1 MLRRILLASVG
12 ALALAGSAFAADLP
26 SRAPPPVYV
35 PPAPIFTWTGFYV
48 GGQVGYAWGQNN
60 VNFGDNFGDYAAFSY
75 NTSGV
80 IGGAHVG
87 YNLQLN
93 QFVIG
98 LEGDVDGTSQS
109 KQFNGNLPFG
119 TSLVGTGFGSLSA
132 PLGGT
137 VNVNVNHNIEGSIR
151 GRLGYAWDRVLIYA
165 TGGVA
170 FGGFNGNVSGNFP
183 GGVFITPPVIA
194 ATAFGPFGG
203 SASASTT
210 RVGWTVGG
218 GLEYAVTNN
227 WSIRAE
233 YRYTDF
239 GHSTLYT
246 SAFDSTALGAAGAF
260 INRHF
265 TENRVQVGFSY
276 KFDTAAPAPVV
287 AKY

>member
-12 ALALAGSAFAADLP
+12 AIALAGSAFAADLP

-35 PPAPIFTWTGFYV
+35 PPAPIFTWTGFYI
-48 GGQVGYAWGQNN
+48 GGQVGYAWGKNN
-60 VNFGDNFGDYAAFSY
+60 VNFGDNFGDFDSFSY

-87 YNLQLN
+87 YNLQLS

-98 LEGDVDGTSQS
+98 LEGDVDGTSQRKS
-109 KQFNGNLPFG
+109 FSQSMLFG
-119 TSLVGTGFGSLSA
+119 SSLVTGAFGGLAGPLTGTGTFA
-132 PLGGT
+132 
-137 VNVNVNHNIEGSIR
+137 VNHSIEGSIR
-151 GRLGYAWDRVLIYA
+151 GRVGYAWDRVLLYA

-170 FGGFNGNVSGNFP
+170 FGGFNSSVSGNFA
-183 GGVFITPPVIA
+183 GFV
-194 ATAFGPFGG
+194 TADTTSGLAPFGPIGG
-203 SASASTT
+203 SSSSSAT

-239 GHSTLYT
+239 GHATQYAT
-246 SAFDSTALGAAGAF
+246 SFDSVLLGPAGAF

-276 KFDTAAPAPVV
+276 KFDTAVPVPVV

>member
-1 MLRRILLASVG
+1 MFRRILMASVG
-12 ALALAGSAFAADLP
+12 AMALAGSAFAADLP

-35 PPAPIFTWTGFYV
+35 PPAPIFTWTGVYI
-48 GGQVGYAWGQNN
+48 GGQIGYAWGKNN
-60 VNFGDNFGDYAAFSY
+60 VSFDDNFGDYAAFSY

-87 YNLQLN
+87 YNLQLS

-109 KQFNGNLPFG
+109 KQYNGFLPFG
-119 TSLVGTGFGSLSA
+119 TSLVTGIPGALVA
-132 PLGGT
+132 PLGGNI
-137 VNVNVNHNIEGSIR
+137 NVNVNHNIEGSIR
-151 GRLGYAWDRVLIYA
+151 GRLGYAWDRVLLYA

-170 FGGFNGNVSGNFP
+170 FGGFNTTVSGNFP
-183 GGVFITPPVIA
+183 GGL
-194 ATAFGPFGG
+194 FGGAIVGFPPFGG
-203 SASASTT
+203 STSASTT

-227 WSIRAE
+227 WSVRAE

-239 GHSTLYT
+239 GRSTIYAT
-246 SAFDSTALGAAGAF
+246 GFDNGSPFVASGSDF
-260 INRHF
+260 NRHF

>member
-1 MLRRILLASVG
+1 MFRKFLLASAG
-12 ALALAGSAFAADLP
+12 AMALAGSAFAADLP

-35 PPAPIFTWTGFYV
+35 PPAPIFTWTGFYI
-48 GGQVGYAWGQNN
+48 GGQVGYGWGQNN
-60 VNFGDNFGDYAAFSY
+60 VSFGDNFGDYGTFNY

-87 YNLQLN
+87 YNLQLS

-98 LEGDVDGTSQS
+98 LEGDVDGTSLS
-109 KQFNGNLPFG
+109 KSYSGSLPFG
-119 TSLVGTGFGSLSA
+119 TSLVGNAFGGIAS
-132 PLGGT
+132 PLIGN
-137 VNVNVNHNIEGSIR
+137 VNANVNHNIEGSIR
-151 GRLGYAWDRVLIYA
+151 GRVGYAWDRVLIYA

-183 GGVFITPPVIA
+183 GGIYLNYPVV
-194 ATAFGPFGG
+194 TAFGPFGG
-203 SASASTT
+203 STSASTT

-239 GHSTLYT
+239 GHSTIYAT
-246 SAFDSTALGAAGAF
+246 SFYSPVLGASGAYF
-260 INRHF
+260 NRNF

-276 KFDTAAPAPVV
+276 KFDTAVPAPVV

>member
-1 MLRRILLASVG
+1 MLRKFLLSSAAVVAVSTG
-12 ALALAGSAFAADLP
+12 ALAADLP

-35 PPAPIFTWTGFYV
+35 PPAPIFTWTGFYI
-48 GGQVGYAWGQNN
+48 GGQIGYGWGQNKG
-60 VNFGDNFGDYAAFSY
+60 NFGDNFGDFDTFSY

-98 LEGDVDGTSQS
+98 LEGDVDGTSMS
-109 KQFNGNLPFG
+109 KTFNSGLPFG
-119 TSLVGTGFGSLSA
+119 TSFVGGGVLCRAARRQHQPQRQPQYRRFGPRPHRL
-132 PLGGT
+132 
-137 VNVNVNHNIEGSIR
+137 
-151 GRLGYAWDRVLIYA
+151 RLGSRPALRHRRRRFRRFQRQRFRQLPRRRCLPRHRTA
-165 TGGVA
+165 
-170 FGGFNGNVSGNFP
+170 
-183 GGVFITPPVIA
+183 PPRSVPSA
-194 ATAFGPFGG
+194 AST
-203 SASASTT
+203 SASTT

-239 GHSTLYT
+239 GHSTIYAT
-246 SAFDSTALGAAGAF
+246 SFDSVVLGSAGAF

-276 KFDTAAPAPVV
+276 KFDTAVPAPVV